1 MSATV
6 THEVATNSVTPVG
19 IGADVRHGWLSRE
32 ELEAKLLI
40 PPGIPGIPAISFRF
54 WLTFA
59 GTLDYAPRKTH
70 PEFRL
75 G

>member
-1 MSATV
+1 MIDGGSV
-6 THEVATNSVTPVG
+6 VESGTH
-19 IGADVRHGWLSRE
+19 ADLLNLGPERSLYARQWS
-32 ELEAKLLI
+32 AKLLI

-59 GTLDYAPRKTH
+59 GTLDSAPRKTY